1 MMFSLM
7 VTVKY
12 VLETHSFRKL
22 FEIGQQMAF
31 DFIFVSHGCRDKSKP
46 FQQYAYL
53 AVSQSVIWET

>member
-1 MMFSLM
+1 MEWMFSLM

-12 VLETHSFRKL
+12 VLETHSSRKL

-31 DFIFVSHGCRDKSKP
+31 DFIFVSHRCRDKSKP

-53 AVSQSVIWET
+53 AVSQSVI